1 MPYERVLVYKISSTE
16 KPINRTKT
24 TVTTRSLNQWKLV
37 VNPLPGQQRLAD
49 CYPRSITPSHPNKIA
64 VKYQQKSHEYYLMD
78 NHVQEVH
85 VTRGTYD
92 RKCMWQEMRQRNTNW
107 SSEEENPN
115 INKPQK
121 VREAN
126 QVDQSQEALRNSNQ
140 SKLLK

>member
-1 MPYERVLVYKISSTE
+1 
-16 KPINRTKT
+16 
-24 TVTTRSLNQWKLV
+24 
-37 VNPLPGQQRLAD
+37 
-49 CYPRSITPSHPNKIA
+49 
-64 VKYQQKSHEYYLMD
+64 MD